1 MLHNFFFS
9 ATLPF
14 CKFHIP
20 VALYKGSLEP
30 VDQKTRPKPR
40 FQNARFCTLGKY
52 KYYAVAE
59 GGPGLAKGQN
69 SSAALK
75 FLL

>member
-9 ATLPF
+9 ANLPF

-40 FQNARFCTLGKY
+40 FLSARFFLGKY

-59 GGPGLAKGQN
+59 GGPCQGAKFECGFKILALG
-69 SSAALK
+69 
-75 FLL
+75 